1 MNIRCDHP
9 FHLYHPP
16 AAQYIFPESYL
27 KLYQCFRFNLHSAFG
42 LAAQIAMKKYFPT
55 LKQSYYH
62 YVLVIHNY
70 RCTNRY
76 VFIDFFCI
84 CLRCVDTAVRSVSL
98 INISTKG
105 TSPVCIVN
113 ADISIKWHPVIYMG
127 IVSFSHQIIIGHLRI
142 NRPYTVG
149 WSCTAFDVDISGYN
163 RRIYDALSI
172 HIAPHSLVG
181 NRYFD
186 ISASNIVGIPTFAL
200 ITVFRLY
207 RSGFSG
213 FDLLDQGIRRFL
225 KPEYRDL
232 DLTVLPTAPS
242 TNALVREKANQGRPE
257 GCIIIACEQTDG
269 RGRYGRQFFSPVDS
283 GVYLSLLLRPTA
295 YSPQQ
300 ATCLTAAAAA
310 AMCQAIEAVTGQQP
324 GIKWVNDI
332 FLHGKKVCGILT
344 EAAVGLETGT
354 LNYMVLG
361 AGVNLYPPAE
371 GFPEEIQSIA
381 GSVLERS
388 CPEAKNRLVGEFLN
402 RFWDFYSHPE
412 CRAYLE
418 DYRARSLAI
427 GRNVTVLSAGKAVSA
442 YAYGIDDDFRLL
454 VRYENGDTE
463 ALSYGEIRIQLDESA
478 P

>member
-1 MNIRCDHP
+1 MTTK
-9 FHLYHPP
+9 
-16 AAQYIFPESYL
+16 E
-27 KLYQCFRFNLHSAFG
+27 KL
-42 LAAQIAMKKYFPT
+42 LA
-55 LKQSYYH
+55 LLEDS
-62 YVLVIHNY
+62 
-70 RCTNRY
+70 
-76 VFIDFFCI
+76 
-84 CLRCVDTAVRSVSL
+84 
-98 INISTKG
+98 KG
-105 TSPVCIVN
+105 TFFSGEEIARTLQVSRAAVWKAVN
-113 ADISIKWHPVIYMG
+113 ALREDGYTIDAATNKGYRLSPDSDI
-127 IVSFSHQIIIGHLRI
+127 
-142 NRPYTVG
+142 
-149 WSCTAFDVDISGYN
+149 
-163 RRIYDALSI
+163 LS
-172 HIAPHSLVG
+172 P
-181 NRYFD
+181 
-186 ISASNIVGIPTFAL
+186 
-200 ITVFRLY
+200 
-207 RSGFSG
+207 
-213 FDLLDQGIRRFL
+213 QGIRRFL

-242 TNALVREKANQGRPE
+242 TNALVREKANQGCPE
-257 GCIIIACEQTDG
+257 GCVIVACEQTDG

-332 FLHGKKVCGILT
+332 FLRGKKVCGILT
-344 EAAVGLETGT
+344 EAAVGLETGA
-354 LNYMVLG
+354 LDYMVLG
-361 AGVNLYPPAE
+361 AGVNLYPPVK
-371 GFPEEIQSIA
+371 GFPEEIQPIA

-402 RFWDFYSHPE
+402 CFWDFYSHPE

>member
-1 MNIRCDHP
+1 MTTK
-9 FHLYHPP
+9 
-16 AAQYIFPESYL
+16 E
-27 KLYQCFRFNLHSAFG
+27 KL
-42 LAAQIAMKKYFPT
+42 LA
-55 LKQSYYH
+55 LLEDS
-62 YVLVIHNY
+62 
-70 RCTNRY
+70 
-76 VFIDFFCI
+76 
-84 CLRCVDTAVRSVSL
+84 
-98 INISTKG
+98 KG
-105 TSPVCIVN
+105 TFFSGEEIARTLQVSRAAVWKAVN
-113 ADISIKWHPVIYMG
+113 ALREDGYTIDAATNKGYRLSPDSDI
-127 IVSFSHQIIIGHLRI
+127 
-142 NRPYTVG
+142 
-149 WSCTAFDVDISGYN
+149 
-163 RRIYDALSI
+163 LS
-172 HIAPHSLVG
+172 P
-181 NRYFD
+181 
-186 ISASNIVGIPTFAL
+186 
-200 ITVFRLY
+200 
-207 RSGFSG
+207 
-213 FDLLDQGIRRFL
+213 QGIRRFL

-242 TNALVREKANQGRPE
+242 TNALVREKANQGRPSV
-257 GCIIIACEQTDG
+257 C
-269 RGRYGRQFFSPVDS
+269 S
-283 GVYLSLLLRPTA
+283 
-295 YSPQQ
+295 Q

-381 GSVLERS
+381 GSVLEHS

-402 RFWDFYSHPE
+402 RFWDFYSRPE

-427 GRNVTVLSAGKAVSA
+427 GRNVTVLSAGRAVSA

>member
-1 MNIRCDHP
+1 MTTK
-9 FHLYHPP
+9 
-16 AAQYIFPESYL
+16 E
-27 KLYQCFRFNLHSAFG
+27 KL
-42 LAAQIAMKKYFPT
+42 LA
-55 LKQSYYH
+55 LLEDS
-62 YVLVIHNY
+62 
-70 RCTNRY
+70 
-76 VFIDFFCI
+76 
-84 CLRCVDTAVRSVSL
+84 
-98 INISTKG
+98 KG
-105 TSPVCIVN
+105 T
-113 ADISIKWHPVIYMG
+113 
-127 IVSFSHQIIIGHLRI
+127 F
-142 NRPYTVG
+142 
-149 WSCTAFDVDISGYN
+149 
-163 RRIYDALSI
+163 
-172 HIAPHSLVG
+172 
-181 NRYFD
+181 
-186 ISASNIVGIPTFAL
+186 
-200 ITVFRLY
+200 
-207 RSGFSG
+207 FSG
-213 FDLLDQGIRRFL
+213 EEIARTLQVSRAAVWKAVSALREDGYTIDAATNKGYRLSPDSDILSPQGIRRFL

-242 TNALVREKANQGRPE
+242 TNALVREKANQGCPE
-257 GCIIIACEQTDG
+257 GCIIIACEQTAG

-310 AMCQAIEAVTGQQP
+310 AMCQAIEEVTGQQP

-371 GFPEEIQSIA
+371 GFPEEIRSIA

-402 RFWDFYSHPE
+402 RFGDFYAHPE

-463 ALSYGEIRIQLDESA
+463 ALSYGEIRIQLAESA

>member
-1 MNIRCDHP
+1 MTTK
-9 FHLYHPP
+9 
-16 AAQYIFPESYL
+16 E
-27 KLYQCFRFNLHSAFG
+27 KL
-42 LAAQIAMKKYFPT
+42 LA
-55 LKQSYYH
+55 LLEDS
-62 YVLVIHNY
+62 
-70 RCTNRY
+70 
-76 VFIDFFCI
+76 
-84 CLRCVDTAVRSVSL
+84 
-98 INISTKG
+98 KG
-105 TSPVCIVN
+105 TFFSGEEIARTLQVSRAAVWKAVN
-113 ADISIKWHPVIYMG
+113 ALREDGYTIDAATNKGYRLSPDSDI
-127 IVSFSHQIIIGHLRI
+127 
-142 NRPYTVG
+142 
-149 WSCTAFDVDISGYN
+149 
-163 RRIYDALSI
+163 LS
-172 HIAPHSLVG
+172 P
-181 NRYFD
+181 
-186 ISASNIVGIPTFAL
+186 
-200 ITVFRLY
+200 
-207 RSGFSG
+207 
-213 FDLLDQGIRRFL
+213 QGIRRFL

-412 CRAYLE
+412 CRTYLE

-427 GRNVTVLSAGKAVSA
+427 GRNVTVLSAGKTVSA

-463 ALSYGEIRIQLDESA
+463 ALSYGEIRIQLAESA

>member
-1 MNIRCDHP
+1 MTTK
-9 FHLYHPP
+9 
-16 AAQYIFPESYL
+16 E
-27 KLYQCFRFNLHSAFG
+27 KL
-42 LAAQIAMKKYFPT
+42 LA
-55 LKQSYYH
+55 LLEDS
-62 YVLVIHNY
+62 
-70 RCTNRY
+70 
-76 VFIDFFCI
+76 
-84 CLRCVDTAVRSVSL
+84 
-98 INISTKG
+98 KG
-105 TSPVCIVN
+105 TFFSGEEIARTLQVSRAAVWKAVN
-113 ADISIKWHPVIYMG
+113 ALREDGYTIDAATNKGYRLSPDSDI
-127 IVSFSHQIIIGHLRI
+127 
-142 NRPYTVG
+142 
-149 WSCTAFDVDISGYN
+149 
-163 RRIYDALSI
+163 LS
-172 HIAPHSLVG
+172 P
-181 NRYFD
+181 
-186 ISASNIVGIPTFAL
+186 
-200 ITVFRLY
+200 
-207 RSGFSG
+207 
-213 FDLLDQGIRRFL
+213 QGIRRFL

-257 GCIIIACEQTDG
+257 GCVIIACEQTDG

-310 AMCQAIEAVTGQQP
+310 AMCQAIEAMTGQQP

-427 GRNVTVLSAGKAVSA
+427 GRNVTVLSAGKTVSA

>member
-1 MNIRCDHP
+1 MTTK
-9 FHLYHPP
+9 
-16 AAQYIFPESYL
+16 E
-27 KLYQCFRFNLHSAFG
+27 KL
-42 LAAQIAMKKYFPT
+42 LA
-55 LKQSYYH
+55 LLEDS
-62 YVLVIHNY
+62 
-70 RCTNRY
+70 
-76 VFIDFFCI
+76 
-84 CLRCVDTAVRSVSL
+84 
-98 INISTKG
+98 KG
-105 TSPVCIVN
+105 TFFSGEEIARTLQVSRAAVWKAVN
-113 ADISIKWHPVIYMG
+113 ALREDGYTIDAVTNKGYRLSPDSDI
-127 IVSFSHQIIIGHLRI
+127 
-142 NRPYTVG
+142 
-149 WSCTAFDVDISGYN
+149 
-163 RRIYDALSI
+163 LS
-172 HIAPHSLVG
+172 P
-181 NRYFD
+181 
-186 ISASNIVGIPTFAL
+186 
-200 ITVFRLY
+200 
-207 RSGFSG
+207 
-213 FDLLDQGIRRFL
+213 QGIRRFL

-257 GCIIIACEQTDG
+257 GCVIVACEQTDG

-381 GSVLERS
+381 GSVLEHS

-402 RFWDFYSHPE
+402 RFWDFYARPE

-418 DYRARSLAI
+418 DYRARSLAV
-427 GRNVTVLSAGKAVSA
+427 GRRVTVLSNGQAVSA

>member
-1 MNIRCDHP
+1 MTTK
-9 FHLYHPP
+9 
-16 AAQYIFPESYL
+16 E
-27 KLYQCFRFNLHSAFG
+27 KL
-42 LAAQIAMKKYFPT
+42 LA
-55 LKQSYYH
+55 LLEDS
-62 YVLVIHNY
+62 
-70 RCTNRY
+70 
-76 VFIDFFCI
+76 
-84 CLRCVDTAVRSVSL
+84 
-98 INISTKG
+98 KG
-105 TSPVCIVN
+105 T
-113 ADISIKWHPVIYMG
+113 
-127 IVSFSHQIIIGHLRI
+127 F
-142 NRPYTVG
+142 
-149 WSCTAFDVDISGYN
+149 
-163 RRIYDALSI
+163 
-172 HIAPHSLVG
+172 
-181 NRYFD
+181 
-186 ISASNIVGIPTFAL
+186 
-200 ITVFRLY
+200 
-207 RSGFSG
+207 FSG
-213 FDLLDQGIRRFL
+213 EEIARTLQVSRAAVWKAVSALREDGYTIDAATNKGYRLSPDSDILSPQGIRRFL

-242 TNALVREKANQGRPE
+242 TNALVREKDNQGRPE
-257 GCIIIACEQTDG
+257 GCISIACEQTDG

-332 FLHGKKVCGILT
+332 FLRGKKVCGILT

-361 AGVNLYPPAE
+361 AGVNLYPPVK

>member
-1 MNIRCDHP
+1 MTTK
-9 FHLYHPP
+9 
-16 AAQYIFPESYL
+16 E
-27 KLYQCFRFNLHSAFG
+27 KL
-42 LAAQIAMKKYFPT
+42 LA
-55 LKQSYYH
+55 LLEDS
-62 YVLVIHNY
+62 
-70 RCTNRY
+70 
-76 VFIDFFCI
+76 
-84 CLRCVDTAVRSVSL
+84 
-98 INISTKG
+98 KG
-105 TSPVCIVN
+105 TFFSGEEIARTLQVSRAAVWKAVN
-113 ADISIKWHPVIYMG
+113 ALREDGYTIDAATNKGYRLSPDSDI
-127 IVSFSHQIIIGHLRI
+127 
-142 NRPYTVG
+142 
-149 WSCTAFDVDISGYN
+149 
-163 RRIYDALSI
+163 LS
-172 HIAPHSLVG
+172 P
-181 NRYFD
+181 
-186 ISASNIVGIPTFAL
+186 
-200 ITVFRLY
+200 
-207 RSGFSG
+207 
-213 FDLLDQGIRRFL
+213 QGIRRFL

-257 GCIIIACEQTDG
+257 GCVIIACEQTAG

-381 GSVLERS
+381 GSVLKHS
-388 CPEAKNRLVGEFLN
+388 CAEAKNRLVGEFLN

-412 CRAYLE
+412 CRTYLE

>member
-1 MNIRCDHP
+1 MTTK
-9 FHLYHPP
+9 
-16 AAQYIFPESYL
+16 E
-27 KLYQCFRFNLHSAFG
+27 KL
-42 LAAQIAMKKYFPT
+42 LA
-55 LKQSYYH
+55 LLEDS
-62 YVLVIHNY
+62 
-70 RCTNRY
+70 
-76 VFIDFFCI
+76 
-84 CLRCVDTAVRSVSL
+84 
-98 INISTKG
+98 KG
-105 TSPVCIVN
+105 TFFSGEEIARTLQVSRAAVWKAVN
-113 ADISIKWHPVIYMG
+113 ALREDGYTIDAVTNKGYRLSPDSDI
-127 IVSFSHQIIIGHLRI
+127 
-142 NRPYTVG
+142 
-149 WSCTAFDVDISGYN
+149 
-163 RRIYDALSI
+163 LS
-172 HIAPHSLVG
+172 P
-181 NRYFD
+181 
-186 ISASNIVGIPTFAL
+186 
-200 ITVFRLY
+200 
-207 RSGFSG
+207 
-213 FDLLDQGIRRFL
+213 QGIRRFL
-225 KPEYRDL
+225 KPEYRGL
-232 DLTVLPTAPS
+232 NLTVLSTVPS
-242 TNALVREKANQGRPE
+242 TNALVREKANQGCPE
-257 GCIIIACEQTDG
+257 GCVIVACEQTAG

-332 FLHGKKVCGILT
+332 FLRGKKVCGILT
-344 EAAVGLETGT
+344 EAAIGLETGT

-361 AGVNLYPPAE
+361 AGLNLYPPAE

-427 GRNVTVLSAGKAVSA
+427 GQNVTVLSAGRAVSA

-463 ALSYGEIRIQLDESA
+463 ALSYGEIRIQLAESA

>member
-1 MNIRCDHP
+1 MTTKEKLLALLEDSKGAFFSGEEIART
-9 FHLYHPP
+9 LQVSR
-16 AAQYIFPESYL
+16 AAVW
-27 KLYQCFRFNLHSAFG
+27 KA
-42 LAAQIAMKKYFPT
+42 
-55 LKQSYYH
+55 
-62 YVLVIHNY
+62 
-70 RCTNRY
+70 
-76 VFIDFFCI
+76 
-84 CLRCVDTAVRSVSL
+84 
-98 INISTKG
+98 
-105 TSPVCIVN
+105 VN
-113 ADISIKWHPVIYMG
+113 ALREDGYTIDAVTNKGYRLSPDSDI
-127 IVSFSHQIIIGHLRI
+127 
-142 NRPYTVG
+142 
-149 WSCTAFDVDISGYN
+149 
-163 RRIYDALSI
+163 LS
-172 HIAPHSLVG
+172 P
-181 NRYFD
+181 
-186 ISASNIVGIPTFAL
+186 
-200 ITVFRLY
+200 
-207 RSGFSG
+207 
-213 FDLLDQGIRRFL
+213 QGIRRFL

-242 TNALVREKANQGRPE
+242 TNALVREKANQGYPE
-257 GCIIIACEQTDG
+257 GCVIVACEQTAG

-402 RFWDFYSHPE
+402 RFWDFYTHPE

-418 DYRARSLAI
+418 DYRSRSLAI
-427 GRNVTVLSAGKAVSA
+427 GQNVTVLSAGRAVSA

-454 VRYENGDTE
+454 VRYDSGKTE
-463 ALSYGEIRIQLDESA
+463 ALSYGEIRIQLAESA

>member
-1 MNIRCDHP
+1 MTTK
-9 FHLYHPP
+9 
-16 AAQYIFPESYL
+16 E
-27 KLYQCFRFNLHSAFG
+27 KL
-42 LAAQIAMKKYFPT
+42 LA
-55 LKQSYYH
+55 LLEDS
-62 YVLVIHNY
+62 
-70 RCTNRY
+70 
-76 VFIDFFCI
+76 
-84 CLRCVDTAVRSVSL
+84 
-98 INISTKG
+98 KG
-105 TSPVCIVN
+105 TFFSGEEIARTLQVSRAAVWKAVN
-113 ADISIKWHPVIYMG
+113 ALREDGYTIDAATNKGYRLSPDSDI
-127 IVSFSHQIIIGHLRI
+127 
-142 NRPYTVG
+142 
-149 WSCTAFDVDISGYN
+149 
-163 RRIYDALSI
+163 LS
-172 HIAPHSLVG
+172 P
-181 NRYFD
+181 
-186 ISASNIVGIPTFAL
+186 
-200 ITVFRLY
+200 
-207 RSGFSG
+207 
-213 FDLLDQGIRRFL
+213 QGIRRFL

-381 GSVLERS
+381 GSVLEHS
-388 CPEAKNRLVGEFLN
+388 YPEAKNRLVGEFLN
-402 RFWDFYSHPE
+402 RFWYFYTHPE

-427 GRNVTVLSAGKAVSA
+427 GRRVTVLSNGQAVSV

-454 VRYENGDTE
+454 VRCENGDTE

>member
-1 MNIRCDHP
+1 MTTK
-9 FHLYHPP
+9 
-16 AAQYIFPESYL
+16 E
-27 KLYQCFRFNLHSAFG
+27 KL
-42 LAAQIAMKKYFPT
+42 LA
-55 LKQSYYH
+55 LLEDS
-62 YVLVIHNY
+62 
-70 RCTNRY
+70 
-76 VFIDFFCI
+76 
-84 CLRCVDTAVRSVSL
+84 
-98 INISTKG
+98 KG
-105 TSPVCIVN
+105 TFFSGEEIARTLQVSRAAVWKAVN
-113 ADISIKWHPVIYMG
+113 ALREDGYTIDAATNKGYRLSPDSDI
-127 IVSFSHQIIIGHLRI
+127 
-142 NRPYTVG
+142 
-149 WSCTAFDVDISGYN
+149 
-163 RRIYDALSI
+163 LS
-172 HIAPHSLVG
+172 P
-181 NRYFD
+181 
-186 ISASNIVGIPTFAL
+186 
-200 ITVFRLY
+200 
-207 RSGFSG
+207 
-213 FDLLDQGIRRFL
+213 QGIRRFL

-257 GCIIIACEQTDG
+257 GCVIVACEQTDG
-269 RGRYGRQFFSPVDS
+269 RGRYGRQFFSPIDS

-402 RFWDFYSHPE
+402 RFWDFYTHPE
-412 CRAYLE
+412 CRTYLE
-418 DYRARSLAI
+418 DYRSRSLAI
-427 GRNVTVLSAGKAVSA
+427 GQNVTVLSAGRAVSA

-463 ALSYGEIRIQLDESA
+463 ALSYGEIRIQLAESA

>member
-1 MNIRCDHP
+1 MNALREDGYTID
-9 FHLYHPP
+9 
-16 AAQYIFPESYL
+16 AATN
-27 KLYQCFRFNLHSAFG
+27 KG
-42 LAAQIAMKKYFPT
+42 
-55 LKQSYYH
+55 
-62 YVLVIHNY
+62 Y
-70 RCTNRY
+70 R
-76 VFIDFFCI
+76 
-84 CLRCVDTAVRSVSL
+84 L
-98 INISTKG
+98 
-105 TSPVCIVN
+105 SPDS
-113 ADISIKWHPVIYMG
+113 DI
-127 IVSFSHQIIIGHLRI
+127 
-142 NRPYTVG
+142 
-149 WSCTAFDVDISGYN
+149 
-163 RRIYDALSI
+163 LS
-172 HIAPHSLVG
+172 P
-181 NRYFD
+181 
-186 ISASNIVGIPTFAL
+186 
-200 ITVFRLY
+200 
-207 RSGFSG
+207 
-213 FDLLDQGIRRFL
+213 QGIRRFL

-257 GCIIIACEQTDG
+257 GCIIIACEQTAG

-310 AMCQAIEAVTGQQP
+310 VMCQAIEAVTGQQP

-381 GSVLERS
+381 GSVLEHS

-402 RFWDFYSHPE
+402 RFWDFYAHQE

-463 ALSYGEIRIQLDESA
+463 ALSYGEIRIQLAESA

>member
-1 MNIRCDHP
+1 MTTK
-9 FHLYHPP
+9 
-16 AAQYIFPESYL
+16 E
-27 KLYQCFRFNLHSAFG
+27 KL
-42 LAAQIAMKKYFPT
+42 LA
-55 LKQSYYH
+55 LLEDS
-62 YVLVIHNY
+62 
-70 RCTNRY
+70 
-76 VFIDFFCI
+76 
-84 CLRCVDTAVRSVSL
+84 
-98 INISTKG
+98 KG
-105 TSPVCIVN
+105 TFFSGEEIARTLQVSRAAVWKAVN
-113 ADISIKWHPVIYMG
+113 ALREDGYTIDAATNKGYRLSPDSDI
-127 IVSFSHQIIIGHLRI
+127 
-142 NRPYTVG
+142 
-149 WSCTAFDVDISGYN
+149 
-163 RRIYDALSI
+163 LS
-172 HIAPHSLVG
+172 P
-181 NRYFD
+181 
-186 ISASNIVGIPTFAL
+186 
-200 ITVFRLY
+200 
-207 RSGFSG
+207 
-213 FDLLDQGIRRFL
+213 QGIRRFL

-232 DLTVLPTAPS
+232 DLTVLPTVPS

-257 GCIIIACEQTDG
+257 GCVIVACEQTAG

-381 GSVLERS
+381 GSVLEHS
-388 CPEAKNRLVGEFLN
+388 CPEARNRLVGEFLN

-463 ALSYGEIRIQLDESA
+463 ALSYGEIRIQLDESS

>member
-1 MNIRCDHP
+1 MTTK
-9 FHLYHPP
+9 
-16 AAQYIFPESYL
+16 E
-27 KLYQCFRFNLHSAFG
+27 KL
-42 LAAQIAMKKYFPT
+42 LA
-55 LKQSYYH
+55 LLEDS
-62 YVLVIHNY
+62 
-70 RCTNRY
+70 
-76 VFIDFFCI
+76 
-84 CLRCVDTAVRSVSL
+84 
-98 INISTKG
+98 KG
-105 TSPVCIVN
+105 TFFSGEEIARTLQVSRAAVWKAVN
-113 ADISIKWHPVIYMG
+113 ALREDGYTIDAATNKGYRLSPDSDI
-127 IVSFSHQIIIGHLRI
+127 
-142 NRPYTVG
+142 
-149 WSCTAFDVDISGYN
+149 
-163 RRIYDALSI
+163 LS
-172 HIAPHSLVG
+172 P
-181 NRYFD
+181 
-186 ISASNIVGIPTFAL
+186 
-200 ITVFRLY
+200 
-207 RSGFSG
+207 
-213 FDLLDQGIRRFL
+213 QGIRRFL

-242 TNALVREKANQGRPE
+242 TNALVREKANQGCPE

-463 ALSYGEIRIQLDESA
+463 ALSYGEIRIQLAESA

>member
-1 MNIRCDHP
+1 MTTK
-9 FHLYHPP
+9 
-16 AAQYIFPESYL
+16 E
-27 KLYQCFRFNLHSAFG
+27 KL
-42 LAAQIAMKKYFPT
+42 LA
-55 LKQSYYH
+55 LLEDS
-62 YVLVIHNY
+62 
-70 RCTNRY
+70 
-76 VFIDFFCI
+76 
-84 CLRCVDTAVRSVSL
+84 
-98 INISTKG
+98 KG
-105 TSPVCIVN
+105 TFFSGEEIARTLQVSRAAVWKAVN
-113 ADISIKWHPVIYMG
+113 ALREDGYTIDAATNKGYRLSPDSDI
-127 IVSFSHQIIIGHLRI
+127 
-142 NRPYTVG
+142 
-149 WSCTAFDVDISGYN
+149 
-163 RRIYDALSI
+163 LS
-172 HIAPHSLVG
+172 P
-181 NRYFD
+181 
-186 ISASNIVGIPTFAL
+186 
-200 ITVFRLY
+200 
-207 RSGFSG
+207 
-213 FDLLDQGIRRFL
+213 QGIRRFL

-257 GCIIIACEQTDG
+257 GCVIVACEQTAG

-295 YSPQQ
+295 CSPQQ

-332 FLHGKKVCGILT
+332 FLRGKKVCGILT

-418 DYRARSLAI
+418 DYRSRSLAI
-427 GRNVTVLSAGKAVSA
+427 GQNVTVLSAGRAVSA

-463 ALSYGEIRIQLDESA
+463 ALSYGEIRIQLAESA

>member
-1 MNIRCDHP
+1 MTTK
-9 FHLYHPP
+9 
-16 AAQYIFPESYL
+16 E
-27 KLYQCFRFNLHSAFG
+27 KL
-42 LAAQIAMKKYFPT
+42 LA
-55 LKQSYYH
+55 LLEDS
-62 YVLVIHNY
+62 
-70 RCTNRY
+70 
-76 VFIDFFCI
+76 
-84 CLRCVDTAVRSVSL
+84 
-98 INISTKG
+98 KG
-105 TSPVCIVN
+105 TFFSGEEIARTLQVSRAAVWKAVN
-113 ADISIKWHPVIYMG
+113 ALREDGYTIDAATNKGYRLSPDSDI
-127 IVSFSHQIIIGHLRI
+127 
-142 NRPYTVG
+142 
-149 WSCTAFDVDISGYN
+149 
-163 RRIYDALSI
+163 LS
-172 HIAPHSLVG
+172 P
-181 NRYFD
+181 
-186 ISASNIVGIPTFAL
+186 
-200 ITVFRLY
+200 
-207 RSGFSG
+207 
-213 FDLLDQGIRRFL
+213 QGIRRFL

-242 TNALVREKANQGRPE
+242 TNALVREKANQGCPE

-371 GFPEEIQSIA
+371 GFPEEIQPIA

-412 CRAYLE
+412 CRTYLE

-427 GRNVTVLSAGKAVSA
+427 GRNVTVLSAGKTVSA

-463 ALSYGEIRIQLDESA
+463 ALSYGEIRIQLAESA

>member
-1 MNIRCDHP
+1 MTTK
-9 FHLYHPP
+9 
-16 AAQYIFPESYL
+16 E
-27 KLYQCFRFNLHSAFG
+27 KL
-42 LAAQIAMKKYFPT
+42 LA
-55 LKQSYYH
+55 LLEDS
-62 YVLVIHNY
+62 
-70 RCTNRY
+70 
-76 VFIDFFCI
+76 
-84 CLRCVDTAVRSVSL
+84 
-98 INISTKG
+98 KG
-105 TSPVCIVN
+105 TFFSGEEIARTLQVSRAAVWKAVN
-113 ADISIKWHPVIYMG
+113 ALREDGYTIDAATNKGYRLSPDSDI
-127 IVSFSHQIIIGHLRI
+127 
-142 NRPYTVG
+142 
-149 WSCTAFDVDISGYN
+149 
-163 RRIYDALSI
+163 LS
-172 HIAPHSLVG
+172 P
-181 NRYFD
+181 
-186 ISASNIVGIPTFAL
+186 
-200 ITVFRLY
+200 
-207 RSGFSG
+207 
-213 FDLLDQGIRRFL
+213 QGIRRFL
-225 KPEYRDL
+225 KPEYRNL

-242 TNALVREKANQGRPE
+242 TNALVREKANQGCPE
-257 GCIIIACEQTDG
+257 GCVIVACEQTDG
-269 RGRYGRQFFSPVDS
+269 RGRYGRQFFSPIDS

-381 GSVLERS
+381 GSVLEHS

-463 ALSYGEIRIQLDESA
+463 ALSYGEIRIQLAESA

>member
-1 MNIRCDHP
+1 MTTK
-9 FHLYHPP
+9 
-16 AAQYIFPESYL
+16 E
-27 KLYQCFRFNLHSAFG
+27 KL
-42 LAAQIAMKKYFPT
+42 LA
-55 LKQSYYH
+55 LLEDS
-62 YVLVIHNY
+62 
-70 RCTNRY
+70 
-76 VFIDFFCI
+76 
-84 CLRCVDTAVRSVSL
+84 
-98 INISTKG
+98 KG
-105 TSPVCIVN
+105 TFFSGEEIARTLQVSRAAVWKAVN
-113 ADISIKWHPVIYMG
+113 A
-127 IVSFSHQIIIGHLRI
+127 LREDG
-142 NRPYTVG
+142 YTVDAATNKG
-149 WSCTAFDVDISGYN
+149 YRLSPDSDI
-163 RRIYDALSI
+163 LS
-172 HIAPHSLVG
+172 P
-181 NRYFD
+181 
-186 ISASNIVGIPTFAL
+186 
-200 ITVFRLY
+200 
-207 RSGFSG
+207 
-213 FDLLDQGIRRFL
+213 QGIRRFL

-381 GSVLERS
+381 GSVLEHS

-412 CRAYLE
+412 CRTYLE

-463 ALSYGEIRIQLDESA
+463 ALSYGEIRIQLAESA

>member
-1 MNIRCDHP
+1 MTTK
-9 FHLYHPP
+9 
-16 AAQYIFPESYL
+16 E
-27 KLYQCFRFNLHSAFG
+27 KL
-42 LAAQIAMKKYFPT
+42 LA
-55 LKQSYYH
+55 LLEDS
-62 YVLVIHNY
+62 
-70 RCTNRY
+70 
-76 VFIDFFCI
+76 
-84 CLRCVDTAVRSVSL
+84 
-98 INISTKG
+98 KG
-105 TSPVCIVN
+105 TFFSGEEIARTLQVSRAAVWKAVN
-113 ADISIKWHPVIYMG
+113 ALREDGYTIDAATNKGYRLSPDSDI
-127 IVSFSHQIIIGHLRI
+127 
-142 NRPYTVG
+142 
-149 WSCTAFDVDISGYN
+149 
-163 RRIYDALSI
+163 LS
-172 HIAPHSLVG
+172 P
-181 NRYFD
+181 
-186 ISASNIVGIPTFAL
+186 
-200 ITVFRLY
+200 
-207 RSGFSG
+207 
-213 FDLLDQGIRRFL
+213 QGIRRFL

-242 TNALVREKANQGRPE
+242 TNTLVREKANQGRPE

-344 EAAVGLETGT
+344 EAAVGLETGA

>member
-1 MNIRCDHP
+1 MTTK
-9 FHLYHPP
+9 
-16 AAQYIFPESYL
+16 E
-27 KLYQCFRFNLHSAFG
+27 KL
-42 LAAQIAMKKYFPT
+42 LA
-55 LKQSYYH
+55 LLEDS
-62 YVLVIHNY
+62 
-70 RCTNRY
+70 
-76 VFIDFFCI
+76 
-84 CLRCVDTAVRSVSL
+84 
-98 INISTKG
+98 KG
-105 TSPVCIVN
+105 TFFSGEEIARTLQVSRAAVWKAVN
-113 ADISIKWHPVIYMG
+113 A
-127 IVSFSHQIIIGHLRI
+127 LREDG
-142 NRPYTVG
+142 YTVDAATNKG
-149 WSCTAFDVDISGYN
+149 YRLSPDSDI
-163 RRIYDALSI
+163 LS
-172 HIAPHSLVG
+172 P
-181 NRYFD
+181 
-186 ISASNIVGIPTFAL
+186 
-200 ITVFRLY
+200 
-207 RSGFSG
+207 
-213 FDLLDQGIRRFL
+213 QGIRRFL

-257 GCIIIACEQTDG
+257 GCVIVACEQTDG

-371 GFPEEIQSIA
+371 GFPEEIQPIA

-402 RFWDFYSHPE
+402 RFWDFYTHPE

-463 ALSYGEIRIQLDESA
+463 ALSYGEIRIQLAESA

>member
-1 MNIRCDHP
+1 MTTK
-9 FHLYHPP
+9 
-16 AAQYIFPESYL
+16 E
-27 KLYQCFRFNLHSAFG
+27 KL
-42 LAAQIAMKKYFPT
+42 LA
-55 LKQSYYH
+55 LLEDS
-62 YVLVIHNY
+62 
-70 RCTNRY
+70 
-76 VFIDFFCI
+76 
-84 CLRCVDTAVRSVSL
+84 
-98 INISTKG
+98 KG
-105 TSPVCIVN
+105 TFFSGEEIARTLQVSRAAVWKAVN
-113 ADISIKWHPVIYMG
+113 ALREDGYTIDAATNKGYRLSPDSDI
-127 IVSFSHQIIIGHLRI
+127 
-142 NRPYTVG
+142 
-149 WSCTAFDVDISGYN
+149 
-163 RRIYDALSI
+163 LS
-172 HIAPHSLVG
+172 P
-181 NRYFD
+181 
-186 ISASNIVGIPTFAL
+186 
-200 ITVFRLY
+200 
-207 RSGFSG
+207 
-213 FDLLDQGIRRFL
+213 QGIRRFL

-257 GCIIIACEQTDG
+257 GCVIVACEQTDG
-269 RGRYGRQFFSPVDS
+269 RGRYGRQFFSPIDS

-361 AGVNLYPPAE
+361 AGVNLYPPVK
-371 GFPEEIQSIA
+371 GFPEEIRPIA

-402 RFWDFYSHPE
+402 RFWDFYTHPE
-412 CRAYLE
+412 CRTYLE

-427 GRNVTVLSAGKAVSA
+427 GRNVTVLSNGQAVSA

>member
-1 MNIRCDHP
+1 MTTK
-9 FHLYHPP
+9 
-16 AAQYIFPESYL
+16 E
-27 KLYQCFRFNLHSAFG
+27 KL
-42 LAAQIAMKKYFPT
+42 LA
-55 LKQSYYH
+55 LLEDS
-62 YVLVIHNY
+62 
-70 RCTNRY
+70 
-76 VFIDFFCI
+76 
-84 CLRCVDTAVRSVSL
+84 
-98 INISTKG
+98 KG
-105 TSPVCIVN
+105 TFFSGEEIARTLQVSRAAVWKAVN
-113 ADISIKWHPVIYMG
+113 ALREDGYTIDAATNKGYRLSPDSDI
-127 IVSFSHQIIIGHLRI
+127 
-142 NRPYTVG
+142 
-149 WSCTAFDVDISGYN
+149 
-163 RRIYDALSI
+163 LS
-172 HIAPHSLVG
+172 P
-181 NRYFD
+181 
-186 ISASNIVGIPTFAL
+186 
-200 ITVFRLY
+200 
-207 RSGFSG
+207 
-213 FDLLDQGIRRFL
+213 QGIRRFL

-242 TNALVREKANQGRPE
+242 TNALVREKANQGCPE
-257 GCIIIACEQTDG
+257 GCIIIACEQTAG

-310 AMCQAIEAVTGQQP
+310 AMCQAIEEVTGQQP

-371 GFPEEIQSIA
+371 GFPEEIQPIA

-402 RFWDFYSHPE
+402 RFWDFYTHPE
-412 CRAYLE
+412 CRTYLE
-418 DYRARSLAI
+418 DYRSRSLAI
-427 GRNVTVLSAGKAVSA
+427 GQNVTVLSAGRAVSA

-454 VRYENGDTE
+454 VRYDGGKTE
-463 ALSYGEIRIQLDESA
+463 ALSYGEIRIQLAESV

>member
-1 MNIRCDHP
+1 MTTK
-9 FHLYHPP
+9 
-16 AAQYIFPESYL
+16 E
-27 KLYQCFRFNLHSAFG
+27 KL
-42 LAAQIAMKKYFPT
+42 LA
-55 LKQSYYH
+55 LLEDS
-62 YVLVIHNY
+62 
-70 RCTNRY
+70 
-76 VFIDFFCI
+76 
-84 CLRCVDTAVRSVSL
+84 
-98 INISTKG
+98 KG
-105 TSPVCIVN
+105 TFFSGEEIARTLQVSRAAVWKAVN
-113 ADISIKWHPVIYMG
+113 ALRKDGYTIDAATNKGYRLSPDSDI
-127 IVSFSHQIIIGHLRI
+127 
-142 NRPYTVG
+142 
-149 WSCTAFDVDISGYN
+149 
-163 RRIYDALSI
+163 LS
-172 HIAPHSLVG
+172 P
-181 NRYFD
+181 
-186 ISASNIVGIPTFAL
+186 
-200 ITVFRLY
+200 
-207 RSGFSG
+207 
-213 FDLLDQGIRRFL
+213 QGIRRFL

-242 TNALVREKANQGRPE
+242 TNALVREKANQGCPE
-257 GCIIIACEQTDG
+257 GCIIIACEQTAG

-310 AMCQAIEAVTGQQP
+310 AMCQAIEEVTGQQP

-371 GFPEEIQSIA
+371 GFPEEIQPIA

-402 RFWDFYSHPE
+402 RFWDFYTHPE
-412 CRAYLE
+412 CRTYLE
-418 DYRARSLAI
+418 DYRSRSLAI
-427 GRNVTVLSAGKAVSA
+427 GQNVTVLSAGRAVSA

-454 VRYENGDTE
+454 VRYDSGKTE
-463 ALSYGEIRIQLDESA
+463 ALSYGEIRIQLAESA

>member
-1 MNIRCDHP
+1 MTTK
-9 FHLYHPP
+9 
-16 AAQYIFPESYL
+16 E
-27 KLYQCFRFNLHSAFG
+27 KL
-42 LAAQIAMKKYFPT
+42 LA
-55 LKQSYYH
+55 LLEDS
-62 YVLVIHNY
+62 
-70 RCTNRY
+70 
-76 VFIDFFCI
+76 
-84 CLRCVDTAVRSVSL
+84 
-98 INISTKG
+98 KG
-105 TSPVCIVN
+105 TFFSGEEIARTLQVSRAAVWKAVN
-113 ADISIKWHPVIYMG
+113 ALREDGYTIDAATNKGYRLSPDSDI
-127 IVSFSHQIIIGHLRI
+127 
-142 NRPYTVG
+142 
-149 WSCTAFDVDISGYN
+149 
-163 RRIYDALSI
+163 LS
-172 HIAPHSLVG
+172 P
-181 NRYFD
+181 
-186 ISASNIVGIPTFAL
+186 
-200 ITVFRLY
+200 
-207 RSGFSG
+207 
-213 FDLLDQGIRRFL
+213 QGIRRFL

-257 GCIIIACEQTDG
+257 GCVIVACEQTDG

-361 AGVNLYPPAE
+361 AGLNLYPPAE